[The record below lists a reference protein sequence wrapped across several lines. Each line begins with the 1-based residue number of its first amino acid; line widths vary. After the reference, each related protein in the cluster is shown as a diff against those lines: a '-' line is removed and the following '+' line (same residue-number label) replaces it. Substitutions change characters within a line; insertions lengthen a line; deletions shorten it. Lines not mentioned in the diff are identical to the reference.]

1 MEMPNCNPQTTN
13 AEALQHKYDRAA
25 KHSFANYGF
34 YLGATNDNLEDIKS
48 IDPSSACGIKVFM
61 GASTGNM
68 LVDDPDTLNGIFS
81 SAPILIATHC
91 ENTPMILANEARA
104 REQFGNDVPFIE
116 HANIRS
122 AEVCYAS
129 SSFAVELAHTHGARL
144 HILHLTTAREM
155 ELFNPGPIETK
166 RITAEAC
173 VHHLFCNDSW
183 YATRGADIK
192 CNPAIKRSEDQEAL
206 LAAVVEDRIDVIATD
221 HAPHTV
227 EEKAQ
232 SYFDA
237 PAGLPL
243 VQHALLTLIEHVKN
257 GVMSIE
263 KVVQKTAHAPAQ
275 LFDVSRRGY
284 LREGYWADLVIID
297 PDRETVVND
306 EPIYA
311 KCGWSPF
318 NGLTFRSRITHTLVN
333 GKLVYKDGEL
343 IGDSPAMALVYER

>member
-1 MEMPNCNPQTTN
+1 M
-13 AEALQHKYDRAA
+13 D
-25 KHSFANYGF
+25 
-34 YLGATNDNLEDIKS
+34 
-48 IDPSSACGIKVFM
+48 
-61 GASTGNM
+61 
-68 LVDDPDTLNGIFS
+68 
-81 SAPILIATHC
+81 
-91 ENTPMILANEARA
+91 
-104 REQFGNDVPFIE
+104 
-116 HANIRS
+116 
-122 AEVCYAS
+122 
-129 SSFAVELAHTHGARL
+129 
-144 HILHLTTAREM
+144 
-155 ELFNPGPIETK
+155 LFNPGPIEAK

-318 NGLTFRSRITHTLVN
+318 NGLTFRSRVTHTLVN